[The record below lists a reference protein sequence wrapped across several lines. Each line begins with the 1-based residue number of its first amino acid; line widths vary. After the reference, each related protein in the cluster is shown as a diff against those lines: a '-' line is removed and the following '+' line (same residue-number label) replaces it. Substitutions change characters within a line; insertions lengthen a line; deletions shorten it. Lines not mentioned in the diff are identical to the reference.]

1 MPVAGLSPIATLAAA
16 GFIAVAGADEAGR
29 GACAG
34 PLVAAAVILPSDLRD
49 GSVAD
54 ARLSRLDD
62 SKKLTPLARE
72 RLFDVICDA
81 AVAFNIVAVSAHDCD
96 ALGIQEANVQA
107 LRRALLGLHVPPD
120 YAICDGFAV
129 DGLPWPSIG
138 MWKGDQVAPCVSAAS
153 ILAKVSRDRTMC
165 ELARDYPGYGLEG
178 HKGYATAVHQ
188 AALERL
194 GPSPIHR
201 LSYANVAAVLTS

>member
-1 MPVAGLSPIATLAAA
+1 MPIAGLSPIATLAAA
-16 GFIAVAGADEAGR
+16 GFVTVAGADEAGR

-34 PLVAAAVILPSDLRD
+34 PLVAAAVILPTDPTT
-49 GSVAD
+49 GEVTD
-54 ARLSRLDD
+54 ARLARLDD

-81 AVAFNIVAVSAHDCD
+81 AVSFNIVSVSALDCD
-96 ALGIQEANVQA
+96 TFGIQEANVQA
-107 LRRALLGLHVPPD
+107 LRRALLGLDVPPD

-138 MWKGDQVAPCVSAAS
+138 MWKGDQVVSCVSAAS

-165 ELARDYPGYGLEG
+165 QLALDYPGYALEG

-201 LSYANVAAVLTS
+201 LSYANVAAVLTR